1 MSEED
6 FESNTPTIT
15 IGVAMHKEYN
25 IPNDDIYVPIHVG
38 ADRHPGTLTHAIQD
52 NTEINISSLN
62 PYFSELTALYWLW
75 KNCDSDYKGLVHYRR
90 YLAPSSIY
98 ERHSLPRKKRA
109 ITRKNLARQLQSHN
123 IILPSKRHYIIETI
137 RSHYAHTLPS
147 EQLNTARSVL
157 SALSPQ
163 SIPAWDQVMGRRS
176 AHMFNMMV
184 MDKADFDAY
193 CTWLFPILFECTKR
207 LPPEQYDAFN
217 ARYPGRISELLM
229 DTWILT
235 NHKRY
240 IELPTVSPEPIN
252 WWKKGFGFLMAKFAG
267 RKYHASF

>member
-1 MSEED
+1 
-6 FESNTPTIT
+6 
-15 IGVAMHKEYN
+15 
-25 IPNDDIYVPIHVG
+25 
-38 ADRHPGTLTHAIQD
+38 
-52 NTEINISSLN
+52 
-62 PYFSELTALYWLW
+62 
-75 KNCDSDYKGLVHYRR
+75 
-90 YLAPSSIY
+90 
-98 ERHSLPRKKRA
+98 
-109 ITRKNLARQLQSHN
+109 
-123 IILPSKRHYIIETI
+123 
-137 RSHYAHTLPS
+137 
-147 EQLNTARSVL
+147 
-157 SALSPQ
+157 
-163 SIPAWDQVMGRRS
+163 
-176 AHMFNMMV
+176 MFNMMV